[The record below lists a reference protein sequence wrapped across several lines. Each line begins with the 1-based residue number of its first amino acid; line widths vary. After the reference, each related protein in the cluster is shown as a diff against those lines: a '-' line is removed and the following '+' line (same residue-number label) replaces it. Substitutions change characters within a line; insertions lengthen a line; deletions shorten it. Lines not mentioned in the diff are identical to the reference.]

1 MSNEHAF
8 PGNVDGLDEVPA
20 AIRPYMG
27 CPDYVKNIDPHTH
40 GYPSYMPRALER
52 QQLDRSILA
61 CDATHAF
68 LYGGA
73 YTPPR
78 ADYAPGTRPLL
89 EQIVVITL
97 LLFLAWIGLKLV
109 FALIQTVIPFL
120 VMAVIIVGL
129 LWLFDKLGH

>member
-1 MSNEHAF
+1 MLKRLKKLS
-8 PGNVDGLDEVPA
+8 
-20 AIRPYMG
+20 
-27 CPDYVKNIDPHTH
+27 
-40 GYPSYMPRALER
+40 
-52 QQLDRSILA
+52 
-61 CDATHAF
+61 
-68 LYGGA
+68 
-73 YTPPR
+73 
-78 ADYAPGTRPLL
+78 LL